1 MPTNNPD
8 LATLLAAVEQAW
20 EDQRIY
26 HGVCGCRVA
35 GQVSVWL
42 AALRAVRDSGYAVA
56 LVSRDAAERAVAK
69 TGLAWWRSGYDD
81 PQKGE
86 EFDAACATL
95 AKLEAK

>member
-1 MPTNNPD
+1 MPTDRPD

-56 LVSRDAAERAVAK
+56 LVSRDAVEALRVSHLSIFNAEEACKLLARDLA
-69 TGLAWWRSGYDD
+69 GLL
-81 PQKGE
+81 KE
-86 EFDAACATL
+86 T
-95 AKLEAK
+95 K

>member
-1 MPTNNPD
+1 MPTDRPD

-56 LVSRDAAERAVAK
+56 LVSRDAVEALRVSHLSIFNAEEACK
-69 TGLAWWRSGYDD
+69 LLARDL
-81 PQKGE
+81 
-86 EFDAACATL
+86 DALLKET
-95 AKLEAK
+95 K